1 MPRCK
6 KTKAKRQQQ
15 QKKKGQSY
23 LPYALVALNKKIEQN
38 YTVIIIIIIIFT
50 WKLISIL

>member
-6 KTKAKRQQQ
+6 KQKQKDNNSK
-15 QKKKGQSY
+15 KKKGPSY
-23 LPYALVALNKKIEQN
+23 LPYALVALNKKLNKN
-38 YTVIIIIIIIFT
+38 YTVIIIIIIFT

>member
-23 LPYALVALNKKIEQN
+23 LPYALVALNKKLN
-38 YTVIIIIIIIFT
+38 KT
-50 WKLISIL
+50 ILLLLLLFLPGN